1 MSKGKLIIV
10 ITLLVLILGL
20 GIFEQIFIKKTF
32 EEFSARLESFIL
44 EEDETY
50 DYNAIVETKKWWDS
64 RVKYLELF
72 LPHVQLN
79 EITITCGE
87 LVGAVGAEDHDSAQA
102 LLNRIQST
110 SESFETMYAVRLGNI
125 I

>member
-1 MSKGKLIIV
+1 MIKGKFILVIV
-10 ITLLVLILGL
+10 VLVVISAL
-20 GIFEQIFIKKTF
+20 GIFEQIFIAKTF
-32 EEFSARLESFIL
+32 EEFSSRLESFIV

-50 DYNAIVETKKWWDS
+50 DYNAIVETQKWWES
-64 RVKYLELF
+64 RAKYLELF

-110 SESFETMYAVRLGNI
+110 AKAFETMYSVRLGNI

>member
-1 MSKGKLIIV
+1 MSKVKLVIV
-10 ITLLVLILGL
+10 ISVLTLILAL

-32 EEFSARLESFIL
+32 DEFSARLESFII

-50 DYNAIVETKKWWDS
+50 DYGAIVDTKKWWDG

-110 SESFETMYAVRLGNI
+110 AESFKTMYAVRLGNI

>member
-10 ITLLVLILGL
+10 ITVLVLILTL

-32 EEFSARLESFIL
+32 EDFSSRLESFIV

-50 DYNAIVETKKWWDS
+50 DYGAIVETKKWWDG

-110 SESFETMYAVRLGNI
+110 AESFETMYAVRLGNI